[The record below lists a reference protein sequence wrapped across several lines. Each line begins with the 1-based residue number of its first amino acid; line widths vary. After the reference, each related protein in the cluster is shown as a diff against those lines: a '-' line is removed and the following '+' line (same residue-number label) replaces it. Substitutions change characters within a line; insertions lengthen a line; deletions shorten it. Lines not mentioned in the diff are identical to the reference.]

1 MAINF
6 GAMSWWGKIGGALL
20 GFVIKGP
27 LGALIGAVIG
37 HQFDVGLATRSAEP
51 SGDHKTVQ
59 DAFFLTTFSVMGY
72 VAKADGR
79 VSENELDI
87 ARAVMQRLNL
97 TEHKKRE
104 AIRLFNTGKQ
114 PDFPL
119 DSVLDSFKMGCRGRE
134 DLVRAFVRIQLQ
146 AMLAD
151 RKSHPDSRHAIWS
164 ICQRLG
170 LSRVEMAQLEA
181 EARAGFGARDGLTD
195 AYRVLGVT
203 EAATDKEVKL
213 AYRRLMNQHHPDK
226 LVAKGLPAEMM
237 ELARDKTRAV
247 REAYD
252 AIRNAR
258 GMR

>member
-1 MAINF
+1 MN
-6 GAMSWWGKIGGALL
+6 WWGKIIGGGL

-27 LGALIGAVIG
+27 IGALIGAVIG
-37 HQFDVGLATRSAEP
+37 HQFDAGLGERLGRTG
-51 SGDHKTVQ
+51 GDHETMQ
-59 DAFFLTTFSVMGY
+59 EAFFLTTFSVMGH

-79 VSENELDI
+79 VSESELEI
-87 ARAVMQRLNL
+87 ARAVMQRLDL
-97 TEHKKRE
+97 SDDKKRE

-114 PDFPL
+114 PGFPL
-119 DSVLDSFKMGCRGRE
+119 DSVLDGFRKGCRGRE
-134 DLVRAFVRIQLQ
+134 DLIRTFVKIQLQ

-151 RKSHPDSRHAIWS
+151 RKTHPRSRQTIWH

-181 EARAGFGARDGLTD
+181 ETRASFGATEGLAD
-195 AYRVLGVT
+195 AYRVLGIDAGASDKDVT
-203 EAATDKEVKL
+203 V

-226 LVAKGLPAEMM
+226 LVARGLPAEMM

-247 REAYD
+247 REAYE
-252 AIRNAR
+252 AIRAAR